1 MSLATLSLYA
11 WPVMAVIMC
20 ALWAAQRRSHNAGV
34 VDVAWAFGT
43 GVVGVWFALGA
54 DGGADARQWLVAAL
68 AAFWGG
74 RLGLH
79 ILRRVGSESEDG
91 RYRYLREHLGDRVQP
106 FMFGFFQVQALWTLL
121 FALPMWAAATAPGA
135 ALAWHDVAGL
145 AVFIGAMAGEA
156 VADAQLARFR
166 SDPANKGKVC
176 DAGMWAWSRHPNY
189 FFEWLHWFAYVLI
202 GIGSPHWW
210 VTVAAVPVMNLFLPR
225 VTGSPWTE
233 QQSLRSRGDAYRRYQ
248 QAVPAFFPRP
258 PRTQRAVPAGE
269 TD

>member
-121 FALPMWAAATAPGA
+121 FALPMWAAATAPGP
-135 ALAWHDVAGL
+135 ALAWHDLAGV
-145 AVFIGAMAGEA
+145 AVFAGAMAGEA

-210 VTVAAVPVMNLFLPR
+210 
-225 VTGSPWTE
+225 
-233 QQSLRSRGDAYRRYQ
+233 
-248 QAVPAFFPRP
+248 
-258 PRTQRAVPAGE
+258 
-269 TD
+269 